1 MGFVADPV
9 SFACLREPRMLCNLT
24 EETSIQV
31 AKRSFFWE
39 STFQDHIN
47 HHGKRHSPSGDHR
60 NWTSSDTIKSDHADV
75 GARVTCGIP
84 PKGTD
89 PPMGI
94 RDGGASPIPAKRGF
108 LESTFI
114 DQNLNNRKWQRA
126 GRGPHRG
133 SSKLG
138 LFKSGTGERPRC

>member
-1 MGFVADPV
+1 
-9 SFACLREPRMLCNLT
+9 MLCNLT

-47 HHGKRHSPSGDHR
+47 HHGKRHSPSGDQR
-60 NWTSSDTIKSDHADV
+60 NWTASDTIKSHADV

-89 PPMGI
+89 PPMV
-94 RDGGASPIPAKRGF
+94 PN
-108 LESTFI
+108 
-114 DQNLNNRKWQRA
+114 Q
-126 GRGPHRG
+126 GRGSVLDSG
-133 SSKLG
+133 KAG
-138 LFKSGTGERPRC
+138 LSGEHFY